1 MKAAWVNSIGLISNV
16 VLIIS
21 VIVLILE
28 IRQNQT
34 SMLAQSSYERTRM
47 AIANEHLNLSGANEI
62 RRRIRQNEVISD
74 EDAAVLKARD
84 SQLMRYFENLH
95 YLNSIGVLD
104 TEIWEANVRGIE
116 MFCRNQKEFP
126 SYPAVSREEEFKF
139 RSSFIAFWKGTCGLE

>member
-1 MKAAWVNSIGLISNV
+1 
-16 VLIIS
+16 
-21 VIVLILE
+21 
-28 IRQNQT
+28 
-34 SMLAQSSYERTRM
+34 M

-74 EDAAVLKARD
+74 EDVAVLKSRD

>member
-47 AIANEHLNLSGANEI
+47 AIANEHLN
-62 RRRIRQNEVISD
+62 
-74 EDAAVLKARD
+74 
-84 SQLMRYFENLH
+84 
-95 YLNSIGVLD
+95 
-104 TEIWEANVRGIE
+104 
-116 MFCRNQKEFP
+116 
-126 SYPAVSREEEFKF
+126 
-139 RSSFIAFWKGTCGLE
+139 

>member
-74 EDAAVLKARD
+74 EDVAVLKARD

-116 MFCRNQKEFP
+116 LFCRYQKEFP
-126 SYPAVSREEEFKF
+126 SHPVVSKEGEFRF

>member
-74 EDAAVLKARD
+74 EDVAVLKARD

-104 TEIWEANVRGIE
+104 TEI
-116 MFCRNQKEFP
+116 
-126 SYPAVSREEEFKF
+126 
-139 RSSFIAFWKGTCGLE
+139 

>member
-1 MKAAWVNSIGLISNV
+1 MKAAWANSIGLISNV

-21 VIVLILE
+21 VAVLILE

-47 AIANEHLNLSGANEI
+47 AIENEHLNHRGANEI
-62 RRRIRQNEVISD
+62 RNRIRANEVISD
-74 EDAAVLKARD
+74 EDVAVLKARD

-95 YLNSIGVLD
+95 YLNSIGILD
-104 TEIWEANVRGIE
+104 VEIWEANERGIKL
-116 MFCRNQKEFP
+116 FCRNQKEFP
-126 SYPAVSREEEFKF
+126 SYPVVSKEEEFKF